1 MMRSNACSTA
11 HETAEGL
18 ADVQRLLRLIGALC
32 AVAPVYFAPGNHELS
47 YMERDGT
54 LLQQIAQAGAVV
66 VNDSFVDVTAAGQ
79 PLRIAG
85 S

>member
-1 MMRSNACSTA
+1 M
-11 HETAEGL
+11 
-18 ADVQRLLRLIGALC
+18 
-32 AVAPVYFAPGNHELS
+32 YFAPGNHELS

-54 LLQQIAQAGAVV
+54 LLQQIAQASAVV
-66 VNDSFVDVTAAGQ
+66 MNDSFVDVTAAGQ

>member
-1 MMRSNACSTA
+1 MYLKTPNAP
-11 HETAEGL
+11 G
-18 ADVQRLLRLIGALC
+18 QRDFEQC

-54 LLQQIAQAGAVV
+54 LLQQIAQASAVV
-66 VNDSFVDVTAAGQ
+66 MNDSFVDVTAAGQ